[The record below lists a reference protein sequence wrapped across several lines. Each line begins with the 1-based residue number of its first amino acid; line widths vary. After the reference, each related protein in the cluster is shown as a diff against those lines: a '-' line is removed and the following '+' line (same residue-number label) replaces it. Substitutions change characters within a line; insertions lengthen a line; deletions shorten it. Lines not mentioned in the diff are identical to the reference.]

1 MSPIPMSNR
10 PIPRP
15 YNRAERYEEL
25 TGLRDT
31 MVKIIKEMDPSDPL
45 CLRAIERLVIA
56 ENMVTIHVF
65 EHLLEDLD
73 TKA

>member
-1 MSPIPMSNR
+1 
-10 PIPRP
+10 
-15 YNRAERYEEL
+15 
-25 TGLRDT
+25 

-45 CLRAIERLVIA
+45 YLRAIERLVIA